1 MAEVNLRAKMML
13 WYYVF
18 IIPFGT
24 AGQPEVWVWVTP
36 ECRSLSFFFTPAIED
51 TKTFNFCYIY
61 FLLKVVLLTWQP
73 RRRPYIF
80 NPVPPGCPV

>member
-36 ECRSLSFFFTPAIED
+36 ECRSLSFFLPQ
-51 TKTFNFCYIY
+51 
-61 FLLKVVLLTWQP
+61 L
-73 RRRPYIF
+73 
-80 NPVPPGCPV
+80 